1 MQVREPAAAGREDAA
16 ARARRAAAADARGAA
31 EPRERAALPPR
42 RRRRS
47 SPRVRGRPADGFP
60 ARGRRPLPLPRPAG
74 LEGADG
80 GRPPPQTGPA
90 RRARRLIIRRLRR
103 ARRRLCR
110 ALRCAQ
116 VPGAPLSRRH
126 AARLRRRLRHD
137 GDQGVRDRA
146 DVDRRGA
153 PAAARGR
160 VGPGPVWIHI
170 GHDAH
175 LAKAHRLREHGR
187 LARRALPRGAGG
199 AAVGRPQAVQ
209 PGGEGADRGGRRH
222 RQVQP
227 RQRRPRRLSRARR
240 LCVQAV

>member
-1 MQVREPAAAGREDAA
+1 MLRRAPAADAPIGAPQRLMPEERRSHARELRSRPAGAAGRLRASAA
-16 ARARRAAAADARGAA
+16 G
-31 EPRERAALPPR
+31 PPTD
-42 RRRRS
+42 S
-47 SPRVRGRPADGFP
+47 QLQ
-60 ARGRRPLPLPRPAG
+60 GRRPLPLPRPAG

-90 RRARRLIIRRLRR
+90 RRARRLIIRCLRR

-160 VGPGPVWIHI
+160 VGPGPVRIHI

-175 LAKAHRLREHGR
+175 LAKAHRLRKHGR

-227 RQRRPRRLSRARR
+227 RQRRPRRLSRAWR